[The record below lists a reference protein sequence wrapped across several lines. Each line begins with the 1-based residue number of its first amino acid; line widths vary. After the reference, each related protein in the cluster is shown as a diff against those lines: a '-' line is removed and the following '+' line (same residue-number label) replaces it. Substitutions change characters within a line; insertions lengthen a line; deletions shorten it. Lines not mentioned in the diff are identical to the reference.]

1 MEKKKLTILYPLS
14 CSTGS
19 VAQDI
24 WSLPRPNEKSG
35 NSTSYGLV
43 ENYSDPVHGLLEV
56 EGILVGSKQTKR
68 LQSF

>member
-24 WSLPRPNEKSG
+24 WSLPGPNEKNG
-35 NSTSYGLV
+35 NTS
-43 ENYSDPVHGLLEV
+43 HGL
-56 EGILVGSKQTKR
+56 G
-68 LQSF
+68 